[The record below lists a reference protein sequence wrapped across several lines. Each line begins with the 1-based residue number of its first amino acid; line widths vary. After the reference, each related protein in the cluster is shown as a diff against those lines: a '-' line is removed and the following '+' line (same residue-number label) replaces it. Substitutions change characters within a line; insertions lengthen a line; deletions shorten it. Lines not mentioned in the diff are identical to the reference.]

1 MNDTDHSLFHHSFQ
15 GCMQFIHVD
24 DQLVDLQAVEQGQ
37 LGSFANVSIDMCA
50 IIDRCMPNYCE
61 HDGKCTQTWDSFKC
75 TCDGTGYSGTT
86 CHNSIYE
93 LSCEAYKHLGKTSNY
108 YWIDPDG
115 SGGLGP
121 LKVYCN
127 MTEDKVWTTVYH
139 DLQMQTSVG
148 GNSLEKTSIL
158 QLNYS
163 ATMDQIS
170 AITSSAE
177 YCEQFI
183 SYSCKMSRLLNT
195 PGRLRM
201 GYQLNEALNT
211 FI

>member
-1 MNDTDHSLFHHSFQ
+1 MTFKGLFQTKSFYDSTLVIKTIMVISISSFQ
-15 GCMQFIHVD
+15 QFVIVG
-24 DQLVDLQAVEQGQ
+24 A
-37 LGSFANVSIDMCA
+37 M
-50 IIDRCMPNYCE
+50 
-61 HDGKCTQTWDSFKC
+61 
-75 TCDGTGYSGTT
+75 
-86 CHNSIYE
+86 
-93 LSCEAYKHLGKTSNY
+93 LSCDDLTCN
-108 YWIDPDG
+108 
-115 SGGLGP
+115 GLLPCCP
-121 LKVYCN
+121 LKTILQNTLSFYQRPRFILIRFNCLYFTNSCLVFFHSIS
-127 MTEDKVWTTVYH
+127 EDKVWTTVYH
-139 DLQMQTSVG
+139 DLQPQTSVV
-148 GNSLEKTSIL
+148 GNSLEKLSVL

-201 GYQLNEALNT
+201 GYLLNAVSKT

>member
-1 MNDTDHSLFHHSFQ
+1 MLSHDDLLCEVPSFHITTSTNILQNTLIFCQRPKFALIQFHCRLLPVFSFLPSLS
-15 GCMQFIHVD
+15 
-24 DQLVDLQAVEQGQ
+24 
-37 LGSFANVSIDMCA
+37 
-50 IIDRCMPNYCE
+50 
-61 HDGKCTQTWDSFKC
+61 
-75 TCDGTGYSGTT
+75 
-86 CHNSIYE
+86 
-93 LSCEAYKHLGKTSNY
+93 
-108 YWIDPDG
+108 
-115 SGGLGP
+115 
-121 LKVYCN
+121 
-127 MTEDKVWTTVYH
+127 EDKVWTTVYH

-148 GNSLEKTSIL
+148 GNSAEKLSVL

-201 GYQLNEALNT
+201 GYPLNT
-211 FI
+211 VLKSFISTI

>member
-1 MNDTDHSLFHHSFQ
+1 MQWTSSLLPTQNHLTEHFKLLSKAKIHFNSVQLSVFY
-15 GCMQFIHVD
+15 QF
-24 DQLVDLQAVEQGQ
+24 
-37 LGSFANVSIDMCA
+37 
-50 IIDRCMPNYCE
+50 
-61 HDGKCTQTWDSFKC
+61 
-75 TCDGTGYSGTT
+75 
-86 CHNSIYE
+86 
-93 LSCEAYKHLGKTSNY
+93 LSCLF
-108 YWIDPDG
+108 
-115 SGGLGP
+115 P
-121 LKVYCN
+121 LSIS
-127 MTEDKVWTTVYH
+127 EDKVWTTVYH
-139 DLQMQTSVG
+139 DLQPQTSVV
-148 GNSLEKTSIL
+148 GNSLEKLSVL

-201 GYQLNEALNT
+201 GYLLNAVSKT